1 MARKPKQKGTSMT
14 ATIVVI
20 IVIALLCAGTYVQ
33 MSRVMKSR
41 SIQRMEEGVNTA
53 VTEINQ
59 KLSRDKMI
67 LEATADLIASA
78 DDTSATSS
86 PMTYDRMP
94 VSSG

>member
-1 MARKPKQKGTSMT
+1 MSKKPKLKGTSMT
-14 ATIVVI
+14 ATVVVI
-20 IVIALLCAGTYVQ
+20 IVITLLCVGTYVQ

-59 KLSRDKMI
+59 KLSRDKLI

-78 DDTSATSS
+78 NDTSAENINRIINAIS
-86 PMTYDRMP
+86 YGDD
-94 VSSG
+94 